1 MQGNNPYSF
10 YKKTI
15 NHNKYYFTLSRSK
28 NNKVFR
34 KGLKIRIKK
43 NVGMALIFTKKCTLF
58 DLFFANSINMYNLNL
73 YSTEVRYKLI
83 PMIFDL
89 EQVYRDR
96 QIERY

>member
-1 MQGNNPYSF
+1 MLGEMHDPFMAKGKVPAKIVETCRENPYSF

-43 NVGMALIFTKKCTLF
+43 NVGMALILQRNALC
-58 DLFFANSINMYNLNL
+58 SIYF
-73 YSTEVRYKLI
+73 S
-83 PMIFDL
+83 
-89 EQVYRDR
+89 
-96 QIERY
+96 QIR

>member
-1 MQGNNPYSF
+1 
-10 YKKTI
+10 
-15 NHNKYYFTLSRSK
+15 
-28 NNKVFR
+28 
-34 KGLKIRIKK
+34 
-43 NVGMALIFTKKCTLF
+43 MALIFTKKCTLF